1 MKIQCSCGAKYE
13 FAVSPEMLNRPFKFV
28 CSACGLDASEY
39 VLQLVRQELGNSG
52 AQVPGATGQAPAGI
66 LLDEPGSAA
75 KPDKGDASEPKRATA
90 KVQARIH
97 QPEPAAADAIT
108 PAGTPCHRHPGE
120 LAFEKCFVCGK
131 PICPK
136 CMELFGWVCSPLCK
150 AKAESHG
157 IAVPVFEG
165 QKSVV
170 EARLWRRVGRL
181 GMVLG
186 GILVL
191 LIGFWIWYRWFGS
204 VPKPVFSVRFA
215 EPSYSGQSAFAG
227 ANNDQIVFLHGNTLA
242 RYQLKPKKEVW
253 SRDLL
258 DRKELAEQVAA
269 RIKSLQELNFRLRDQ
284 GDTDGVK
291 IPSPETLTRRME
303 KDAAAQRQLYVRG
316 TNIWVEAPGKLVL
329 HDWTTGAP
337 LKEIPIQAGFGGLI
351 SRGNELLFVSAGVQG
366 PQVTAVDLTTSQSRT
381 ELLTGEAAR
390 VAAAAVAAATNRSG
404 RESLAGLPLVPG
416 RDGGRA
422 MDPAKVAE
430 EAQRLSLPA
439 RIALPA
445 LLSSSMTQERAL
457 AEMND
462 QARRSASGAAGAQ
475 LEGAISLIPTRD
487 GFFQMSVRLV
497 ESRLVERNAMKAAPT
512 QSALEGA
519 VSVANTLE
527 VANEILNEMQRSRG
541 GGTVIENLSRYRVT
555 VGRPGDENPWIGE
568 VVGPPTLYPLQTV
581 NVLGAG
587 KTIHVLDKSNR
598 KLWTSELSYK
608 LSSDTDALDPEGA
621 AYGQG
626 PCVEHKGSLYVFDEG
641 VLSAFDLKTGS
652 VRWRLP
658 SVGIAGLFFDEADA
672 LYVNTTTA
680 SPESIKFSRQI
691 DLSQKVSAVVLKVDA
706 RDGKVLW
713 SVEPGGL
720 VNYVS
725 GDFVYTVRFYMPP
738 EPDEDEFPTT
748 ETGFET
754 PPYLRIRRIN
764 PANGTVMWEY
774 FQQRAPLDIQFDRN
788 TIRLV
793 FKKEVQ
799 VLRFLSL

>member
-13 FAVSPEMLNRPFKFV
+13 FAVSPEMLTAPFKFV
-28 CSACGLDASEY
+28 CSACGRDASEF
-39 VLQLVRQELGNSG
+39 VLQLVRQELSQSG
-52 AQVPGATGQAPAGI
+52 TPVPEARGRAPAGV
-66 LLDEPGSAA
+66 LLEEPPEGVEPPKEPVSSA
-75 KPDKGDASEPKRATA
+75 KRAA
-90 KVQARIH
+90 VKVQARIH
-97 QPEPAAADAIT
+97 TAEPVPAPDDVR
-108 PAGTPCHRHPGE
+108 AGTPCHRHPGE
-120 LAFEKCFVCGK
+120 LAFEKCYVCSK

-157 IAVPVFEG
+157 IAVPVFAG

-170 EARLWRRVGRL
+170 EARLWRRLGRVGLAL
-181 GMVLG
+181 GAG
-186 GILVL
+186 LVL
-191 LIGFWIWYRWFGS
+191 LAGFWVWYRWFGS

-227 ANNDQIVFLHGNTLA
+227 AENDQIVFLHGNTLA

-291 IPSPETLTRRME
+291 IPSPETLTRRLE
-303 KDAAAQRQLYVRG
+303 KDAAAQRRLHVRG

-329 HDWTTGAP
+329 YEWASGAP
-337 LKEIPIQAGFGGLI
+337 VKEIPIQAGFGGLV
-351 SRGNELLFVSAGVQG
+351 SRGNEVLFVSSGVQG
-366 PQVTAVDLTTSQSRT
+366 PQVTAVDLTTGQSRT
-381 ELLTGEAAR
+381 EPLTGEAAR
-390 VAAAAVAAATNRSG
+390 VAAAAAGAASRDA
-404 RESLAGLPLVPG
+404 RENLAGLPLTPG
-416 RDGGRA
+416 RDAGKP
-422 MDPAKVAE
+422 MDPARVAE

-445 LLSSSMTQERAL
+445 VLSSSMTQERAL

-462 QARRSASGAAGAQ
+462 QARRASPGAGP
-475 LEGAISLIPTRD
+475 LEGVISLIPTRD
-487 GFFQMSVRLV
+487 GFVQMSVRLL
-497 ESRLVERNAMKAAPT
+497 ESRLVERDAMKAAPGK
-512 QSALEGA
+512 SALDGD

-527 VANEILNEMQRSRG
+527 VANEILNEMQRARG

-555 VGRPGDENPWIGE
+555 VGRPDDESPWIGE
-568 VVGPPTLYPLQTV
+568 VVGPPTLYPLETV

-587 KTIHVLDKSNR
+587 KTIHVLDKTNR
-598 KLWTSELSYK
+598 KLWASELNYK
-608 LSSDTDALDPEGA
+608 LSGDTDALEPEGA
-621 AYGQG
+621 PYGRG

-641 VLSAFDLKTGS
+641 VLSAFDLKTGN

-658 SVGIAGLFFDEADA
+658 SVGIAGLFFDDAEAI
-672 LYVNTTTA
+672 YVNTTTA

-691 DLSQKVSAVVLKVDA
+691 NISQKVSDVVLKVDA

-713 SVEPGGL
+713 SAQPGGM

-748 ETGFET
+748 ETGFDT

-764 PANGTVMWEY
+764 PANGTELWEH

-788 TIRLV
+788 IIRLV

-799 VLRFLSL
+799 VLKFLSF